1 LKKKISEGYHSQRQT
16 TDGKKGGIRSA
27 CSSISLE
34 RNHLLN
40 EIINILVHEINYIY
54 KMLKKSN
61 RKSVMGANLF
71 KIGGFGVTSRS
82 VLYLDLEVQC
92 IAQDLLGWMWSPLPP
107 WGVGVSPGKNV
118 EILHAKLCI

>member
-1 LKKKISEGYHSQRQT
+1 
-16 TDGKKGGIRSA
+16 
-27 CSSISLE
+27 
-34 RNHLLN
+34 
-40 EIINILVHEINYIY
+40 
-54 KMLKKSN
+54 MLKKSN